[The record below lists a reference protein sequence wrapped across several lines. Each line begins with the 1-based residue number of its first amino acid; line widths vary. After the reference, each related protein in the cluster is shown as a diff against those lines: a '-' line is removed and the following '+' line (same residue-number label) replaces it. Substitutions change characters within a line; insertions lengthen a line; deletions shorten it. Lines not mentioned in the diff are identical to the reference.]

1 MHLCPYPYLTSK
13 VYISTQDL
21 QIGYTE
27 AILLMIIN
35 ESSMETI
42 YCKKLQSNQPAL
54 PFAPLKGEIGIR
66 IQHEISK
73 PAWQQWLIKQTK
85 LINEYKLDPLDPKA
99 VQFLREEME
108 DYLFED
114 SET

>member
-1 MHLCPYPYLTSK
+1 MLSGEYALFSYTHW
-13 VYISTQDL
+13 L
-21 QIGYTE
+21 QFLFTE

-35 ESSMETI
+35 ESSMEII
-42 YCKKLQSNQPAL
+42 YCKKLQSDQPAL
-54 PFAPLKGEIGIR
+54 SSAPLKGEIGTKIL
-66 IQHEISK
+66 HEISK

-108 DYLFED
+108 DYLFEKN
-114 SET
+114 ET